1 MANGPVLACAEANGE
16 KAACDV
22 RCVEREQVSGRSA
35 PAEQGRAPAGRGATL
50 DSREDAGARQEHGR
64 ARA

>member
-1 MANGPVLACAEANGE
+1 MANGPVRARAEANGE

-22 RCVEREQVSGRSA
+22 RCVGREQVSGHSA
-35 PAEQGRAPAGRGATL
+35 PAEQGRAPAGRGAAL
-50 DSREDAGARQEHGR
+50 DSGGDARARQEHGR